1 MKTLELA
8 SLAGKAEDA
17 APLVFAHPQ
26 MRRLISLATKP
37 ASICSGL
44 LDNLVT

>member
-26 MRRLISLATKP
+26 MKRLISLATKP
-37 ASICSGL
+37 SLICSGL
-44 LDNLVT
+44 LDNLGT